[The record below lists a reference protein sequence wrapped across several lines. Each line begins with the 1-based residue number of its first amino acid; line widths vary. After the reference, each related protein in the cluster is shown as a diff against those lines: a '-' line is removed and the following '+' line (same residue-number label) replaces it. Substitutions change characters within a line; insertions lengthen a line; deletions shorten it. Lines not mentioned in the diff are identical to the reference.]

1 MSNVSK
7 RYKQF
12 FIISCATDSPA
23 FRLSDGQYGYDGRV
37 EINLAGVWGTVCG
50 MGLHSD
56 GTARDLLCKEAGPY
70 VYVLF
75 IAMFM
80 PPTVCYKCMF
90 SLSRVSSP
98 FRPGLI
104 KS

>member
-1 MSNVSK
+1 MSKVSK
-7 RYKQF
+7 RYHET
-12 FIISCATDSPA
+12 ILYISCATDSPA

-75 IAMFM
+75 IAILCHRLFV
-80 PPTVCYKCMF
+80 TNVCSHC
-90 SLSRVSSP
+90 
-98 FRPGLI
+98 PGLAPRFAPV
-104 KS
+104 